1 MLSIKSVQ
9 SGSIAEELGFETGDG
24 ICACNGYP
32 VSDFIDLLYIDG
44 EENLNLSVCTKDGEK
59 VEIEIEKDAFEP
71 LGIEIAEEDRV
82 HSCKNKCA
90 FCFIDQLPCGMR
102 ESLYVKDDDWRYSLL
117 CGNYVT
123 LTNVTKDDIDRI
135 CRYKISPLYVS
146 VHASDEKVRKELVKN
161 PNTAKLFDYLERF
174 ERENIKFHAQI
185 VMCKGIND
193 GKVLEQTLSELKKFQ
208 NLLSVAVVPV
218 GLTEHRQGLF
228 PLKAV
233 DTECA
238 KRAIEITEKAKKDGL
253 SVWCSDEM
261 YLKADLEIPE
271 FEYYEDFPQY
281 ENGVGMIAKFRRD
294 FELGISSAVVLSGSY
309 AVVTGMSAYPEIKK
323 ASNILMDKN
332 KELNIEVYP
341 IENNFFGKS
350 ITVAGLVTGADII
363 AQLKGKNIPETVLI
377 PAVMLKEFENVFL
390 DGVTTEKLAKELERK
405 VVVVDTSGESFA
417 QMCR

>member
-1 MLSIKSVQ
+1 MLKIKSVQ
-9 SGSIAEELGFETGDG
+9 KGSIAEELGFEKGDG
-24 ICACNGYP
+24 ISACNGYP
-32 VSDFIDLLYIDG
+32 VSDFIDLLHIDG
-44 EENLNLSVCTKDGEK
+44 EEELSLSVFTKDGEK

-71 LGIEIAEEDRV
+71 LGVEIEEEDRV
-82 HSCKNKCA
+82 RSCKNKCA

-123 LTNVTKDDIDRI
+123 LTNVTKEDIDRI

-146 VHASDEKVRKELVKN
+146 VHAFDLAVRKELVKN
-161 PNTAKLFDYLERF
+161 PNTENLFSYLERF
-174 ERENIKFHAQI
+174 EKEKIKFHAQI
-185 VMCKGIND
+185 VMCNGIND
-193 GKVLEQTLSELKKFQ
+193 GKVLEETLSELKKFN

-218 GLTEHRQGLF
+218 GLTEHRQGLY

-233 DTECA
+233 DKSSA
-238 KRAIEITEKAKKDGL
+238 KSAIEITEKAKAEGL
-253 SVWCSDEM
+253 NVWCSDEM
-261 YLKADLEIPE
+261 YLKAEIEIPN
-271 FEYYEDFPQY
+271 FEYYDDFPQY

-323 ASNILMDKN
+323 ASNLLMTKN

-350 ITVAGLVTGADII
+350 ITVAGLVTGRDII
-363 AQLKGKNIPETVLI
+363 AQLKGKNVPETVLI

-390 DGVTTEKLAKELERK
+390 DGVTVEKLAKELERK